1 VQPEGTKAQIRAAAI
16 ELFAATGYDKTSL
29 REIADRVG
37 ITKASLYY
45 HFPSKQALLEA
56 VLEPL
61 VDDWRRTVDG
71 AVALPHTPDN
81 VRLVLERC
89 LDTMLRH
96 RAVAGLMLRDAA
108 AILATVAA
116 LLEDLLELNARLHT
130 WLAGPK
136 PDSVGRVRAAAA
148 TEVLSVAL
156 GSGATLPEVS
166 DADVRATLLDAAQA
180 VLAGER
186 AEARQARNSS
196 Q

>member
-136 PDSVGRVRAAAA
+136 PDSVGRIRAAAA

>member
-1 VQPEGTKAQIRAAAI
+1 MQPEGTKAQIRAAAI

-136 PDSVGRVRAAAA
+136 PDSVGRIRAAAA